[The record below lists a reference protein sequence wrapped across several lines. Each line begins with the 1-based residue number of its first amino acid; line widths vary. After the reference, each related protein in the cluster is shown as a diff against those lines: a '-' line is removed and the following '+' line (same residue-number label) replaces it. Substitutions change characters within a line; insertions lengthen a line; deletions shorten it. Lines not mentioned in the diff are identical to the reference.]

1 MKIPKYVA
9 LQKAVGET
17 PLSCAEAY
25 RARHPEL
32 IGVPLSYA
40 GRLDPLAS
48 GALLVL
54 IGDECKQQKKY
65 HGLDKEYVI
74 EVVIGIGS
82 DTGDVMGR
90 LSADASLSRTPKET
104 DLTTIARELSGKM
117 LSLPYPAF
125 SSKTVHGKPLHTWAC
140 EGRLN
145 EIEIPTQTA
154 PLYEMKFLSMRTM
167 PAAELAETAIEKMNT
182 IPPVEDARK
191 ALGNDF
197 RRGDIREDWKQ
208 FALAKKDI
216 PYTIA
221 TFRVCAG
228 SGMYMRT
235 LANEIAKKFATN
247 GLCLS
252 IHRSKIGTLHHF
264 LGISFFRKK

>member
-82 DTGDVMGR
+82 DTGDVMGQ
-90 LSADASLSRTPKET
+90 LSAESSPSSAPTET
-104 DLTTIARELSGKM
+104 ALTTVTKELSGKT

-125 SSKTVHGKPLHTWAC
+125 
-140 EGRLN
+140 
-145 EIEIPTQTA
+145 
-154 PLYEMKFLSMRTM
+154 
-167 PAAELAETAIEKMNT
+167 
-182 IPPVEDARK
+182 
-191 ALGNDF
+191 
-197 RRGDIREDWKQ
+197 
-208 FALAKKDI
+208 
-216 PYTIA
+216 
-221 TFRVCAG
+221 
-228 SGMYMRT
+228 
-235 LANEIAKKFATN
+235 
-247 GLCLS
+247 
-252 IHRSKIGTLHHF
+252 
-264 LGISFFRKK
+264 